1 MTLGKVQKKYGIV
14 SDELSELAEK
24 IDRLNK
30 DLLKPTVEK
39 CLEAAPTVINP
50 KLEEAMA
57 KHKRTGK
64 TTDNIIKAPKVVWDG
79 TVAYIPVGFEIV
91 GESGTHL
98 ASIFLMYG
106 TARHTPANQYGK
118 YPNKANKGVKA
129 DKKLYDAIFGS
140 ATKKEIAE
148 RQSEIL
154 HAAVEEAVN
163 GK

>member
-1 MTLGKVQKKYGIV
+1 MGKVRKKYGIV

-39 CLEAAPTVINP
+39 CLEVAPAIINP
-50 KLEEAMA
+50 KLEKAMA

-64 TTDNIIKAPKVVWDG
+64 TAEGIIKNPEVVWDG
-79 TVAYIPVGFEIV
+79 TVAYIPVGFKLLRGSELDLV
-91 GESGTHL
+91 
-98 ASIFLMYG
+98 SIFLMYG
-106 TARHTPANQYGK
+106 TIRHTPANQYNI
-118 YPNKANKGVKA
+118 YFNKVNRGMKA
-129 DKKLYDAIFGS
+129 DEKLYDAIFGS
-140 ATKKEIAE
+140 TTKKEIAE

-154 HAAVEEAVN
+154 HAALEKAVN

>member
-1 MTLGKVQKKYGIV
+1 MGKTKKKYGIV

-39 CLEAAPTVINP
+39 CLEVAPAVINS
-50 KLEEAMA
+50 KLETAMQ
-57 KHKRTGK
+57 KHRRTGK
-64 TTDNIIKAPKVVWDG
+64 TADSIIKSPEVVWEG
-79 TVAYIPVGFEIV
+79 TTAYIPVGFEIK
-91 GESGTHL
+91 GENGTRL
-98 ASIFLMYG
+98 TSIFLMYG
-106 TARHTPANQYGK
+106 TARHAPANQYGK
-118 YPNKANKGVKA
+118 YPNKTNKGLKA
-129 DKKLYDAIFGS
+129 DGKMRDAIFGR
-140 ATKKEIAE
+140 TTQKEIVE